1 MGRMKLHSWS
11 NRLDVT
17 TRGGQD
23 IKKFGMNQHPIYSH
37 SPGSADSKNIKTKSE
52 VHLEVPALA
61 PTFQFKYTKENS
73 QNTKEI
79 LNDFDFLFLA

>member
-1 MGRMKLHSWS
+1 MPALAPTFQFDYTKEKPSKYNGNFGVFVFSFFGHVKERFHSK
-11 NRLDVT
+11 
-17 TRGGQD
+17 
-23 IKKFGMNQHPIYSH
+23 IKN
-37 SPGSADSKNIKTKSE
+37 NSE